1 MPSQHWRRAEE
12 LFHRAL
18 ALEPGERRAFLDTQ
32 CCGDEKLRREIDSLL
47 EFDGHAE
54 HFMESPAL
62 EVAGRLYAN
71 ASDAHRSELPGPL
84 PEFTEVSHY
93 RVIAKVGGG
102 GMGIIYKARD
112 MRLDRFVALKFLPL
126 DFAGDPIALERFK
139 REARAASA
147 LNHPNICT
155 VYDIGS
161 FQSQR
166 FIAME
171 YLEGHTIKQRI
182 ADKPMPT
189 DEILKSGIEIADAL
203 DAAHAAG
210 IVHRDIKPANLFI
223 TSRGHSKILDFGLAK
238 LPPAHGTLEQT
249 GASSLPTVSHDPLI
263 TTPGAALGTIA
274 FMSPEQVGGEELD
287 ARTDLFSFGLVLYEM
302 ATGHR
307 AFAGNTSGVIAEA
320 ILNRAPIP
328 PTQWNPQLP
337 VQLETIILKA
347 LEKDRQSRYQTAAAM
362 RAELQDL
369 RQLLDSGRLQASFAT
384 KKPFSSWRSRYLL
397 ASLAALI
404 FLVVSAVTLRYFSS
418 RNTPR
423 LAPSDTVVLADFSNS
438 TGDSVFDD
446 TLKQGLAVQLAQSP
460 LLNILPEQK
469 VKSVLAEMTRPTDT
483 PLSVDVA
490 REVCE
495 RSGSKAY
502 IAGSI
507 ANLGGEYVIGLNAV
521 NCATGEV
528 LAREQ
533 TEAAGKPQVLPA
545 LGKIAANLRGKLGE
559 SLSSIQ
565 KYDVP
570 LVQAT
575 TSSLQALKA
584 YNFGLSLYS
593 KGDQSAAIPQFQRAI
608 ELDPDFAMAYANL
621 GRSYQVLG
629 KYDLMF
635 DALRK
640 AFERRNRA
648 SQREYFDISAVYY
661 QFVVME
667 TDKTIEV
674 CELWAQTYPADFTPH
689 RILGFEYA
697 NKGRWTRSVEE
708 FHKASLLNPSQA
720 LPYAGQM
727 RGYMALNRLSD
738 ARGVYEAAKVQGVE
752 AGEVTH
758 VAYLLAFLE
767 GNNTAM
773 SEMMNSLEHQPGYEN
788 TAGQLRAQNK
798 CYYGRVRDSRALVQ
812 VLIDMGDRDKTL
824 STVGYLQASIALED
838 ALLGF
843 TARSQQHARVAW
855 RYGAEGA
862 ALAFALAG
870 NTVEAVRLSKNLAS
884 RPQSDPNLRD
894 IRLPELFAVIEVKH
908 GNWSR
913 ALELLEPVKRYEEGW
928 VDSYWAAYLRG
939 EAYLAAGNG
948 SEAAQEFQK
957 VVDHRG
963 VVIDALYGALARAE
977 LARAYALERDAS
989 RARTAYESLFA
1000 LWKDADPDIP
1010 ILKQAKAEYAKLR

>member
-1 MPSQHWRRAEE
+1 
-12 LFHRAL
+12 
-18 ALEPGERRAFLDTQ
+18 
-32 CCGDEKLRREIDSLL
+32 
-47 EFDGHAE
+47 
-54 HFMESPAL
+54 
-62 EVAGRLYAN
+62 
-71 ASDAHRSELPGPL
+71 
-84 PEFTEVSHY
+84 
-93 RVIAKVGGG
+93 
-102 GMGIIYKARD
+102 
-112 MRLDRFVALKFLPL
+112 
-126 DFAGDPIALERFK
+126 
-139 REARAASA
+139 
-147 LNHPNICT
+147 
-155 VYDIGS
+155 
-161 FQSQR
+161 
-166 FIAME
+166 
-171 YLEGHTIKQRI
+171 
-182 ADKPMPT
+182 
-189 DEILKSGIEIADAL
+189 
-203 DAAHAAG
+203 
-210 IVHRDIKPANLFI
+210 
-223 TSRGHSKILDFGLAK
+223 
-238 LPPAHGTLEQT
+238 
-249 GASSLPTVSHDPLI
+249 
-263 TTPGAALGTIA
+263 
-274 FMSPEQVGGEELD
+274 
-287 ARTDLFSFGLVLYEM
+287 
-302 ATGHR
+302 
-307 AFAGNTSGVIAEA
+307 
-320 ILNRAPIP
+320 
-328 PTQWNPQLP
+328 
-337 VQLETIILKA
+337 
-347 LEKDRQSRYQTAAAM
+347 M

-369 RQLLDSGRLQASFAT
+369 NQLLDSGRLQASFAT
-384 KKPFSSWRSRYLL
+384 KKLSPSWRSRYLL

-404 FLVVSAVTLRYFSS
+404 LFLVVSAVTLRYFPS

-521 NCATGEV
+521 NCATSEV

-533 TEAAGKPQVLPA
+533 TEAAGKAQVLPA

-593 KGDQSAAIPQFQRAI
+593 KGDQPAAIPEFQRAI
-608 ELDPDFAMAYANL
+608 EIDPDFAMAYANL

-648 SQREYFDISAVYY
+648 SQREYFDISSVYY
-661 QFVVME
+661 QFVAME

-674 CELWAQTYPADFTPH
+674 CELWSQTYPADFTPH
-689 RILGFEYA
+689 RILGYEYA

-738 ARGVYEAAKVQGVE
+738 ARGVYEAAKVHGVE

-758 VAYLLAFLE
+758 VAYFLAFLE

-773 SEMMNSLEHQPGYEN
+773 SEMINSLEHQPGYEN
-788 TAGQLRAQNK
+788 TAVQLRAQNK

-812 VLIDMGDRDKTL
+812 VLIDMGDRDKFL
-824 STVGYLQASIALED
+824 STVGHPQASLALED

-870 NTVEAVRLSKNLAS
+870 NTVEAVRLSKNLTS
-884 RPQSDPNLRD
+884 RAQSDPNLRD
-894 IRLPELFAVIEVKH
+894 IRLPELFAVIEVKR

-963 VVIDALYGALARAE
+963 LVIDALYGALAHAE

>member
-18 ALEPGERRAFLDTQ
+18 ALEPGERRAFLDAQ
-32 CCGDEKLRREIDSLL
+32 CSGDEKLRREIDSLL

-71 ASDAHRSELPGPL
+71 ASDAHGSELPSPL
-84 PEFTEVSHY
+84 PEFAEVSHY

-171 YLEGHTIKQRI
+171 YLEGHTVKQRI

-274 FMSPEQVGGEELD
+274 FMSPEQVRGEELD

-384 KKPFSSWRSRYLL
+384 KKLSPSWRSRYLL

-404 FLVVSAVTLRYFSS
+404 FFIVVSAVTLRYFPS
-418 RNTPR
+418 RNTPK

-521 NCATGEV
+521 NCATTEV

-533 TEAAGKPQVLPA
+533 TEAAGKAQVLPA

-593 KGDQSAAIPQFQRAI
+593 KGDQPAAIPQFQRAI

-648 SQREYFDISAVYY
+648 SQREYFDISSVYY
-661 QFVVME
+661 QFVAME

-674 CELWAQTYPADFTPH
+674 CELWSQTYPADFTPH

-727 RGYMALNRLSD
+727 RGYMALDKLTD
-738 ARGVYEAAKVQGVE
+738 ARSVYEAAKAQGVE
-752 AGEVTH
+752 AGEITRI
-758 VAYLLAFLE
+758 AYLLAFLE
-767 GNNTAM
+767 GDNAAM
-773 SEMMNSLEHQPGYEN
+773 AQAADLLEHQLGYEN
-788 TAGQLRAQNK
+788 AAILIRAQTK
-798 CYYGRVRDSRALVQ
+798 TYYGRVRDSRSLSQ
-812 VLIDMGDRDKTL
+812 VLLDTAQREKKND
-824 STVGYLQASIALED
+824 ALGNIHARMALDD

-843 TARSQQHARVAW
+843 TYQQNAEAAA
-855 RYGAEGA
+855 RYGVEGA

-870 NTVEAVRLSKNLAS
+870 NTAEALRLSKPLAA
-884 RPQSDPNLRD
+884 RAEADPNLRD
-894 IRLPELFAVIEVKH
+894 VRLPELLAVIEIKR
-908 GNWSR
+908 GNPTR
-913 ALELLEPVKRYEEGW
+913 AIELLEPVKRYEEGW
-928 VDSYWAAYLRG
+928 IDSYWAAYLRG
-939 EAYLAAGNG
+939 QAYLAAGQRA
-948 SEAAQEFQK
+948 EAAQEFQK
-957 VVDHRG
+957 VIDHRG
-963 VVIDALYGALARAE
+963 LVQNALYGALAPVG
-977 LARAYALERDAS
+977 LARAYGRQGDTTK
-989 RARTAYESLFA
+989 ARTAYENFFA
-1000 LWKDADPDIP
+1000 LWHDADSDIP
-1010 ILKQAKAEYAKLR
+1010 LLKQAKEEYGKLR